1 MQLSILLPDGA
12 LSTIELPEEDGVDLN
27 ELAVELVAAVSAHLL
42 THSHTHTHIVLPTY
56 SITHYRRVESFQLSS
71 KLH

>member
-42 THSHTHTHIVLPTY
+42 THSHTHTLTY
-56 SITHYRRVESFQLSS
+56 ILSYPLTLS
-71 KLH
+71 LTTGVWNHSS